1 MSKSKSFPKDL
12 HDLIKNLDPSWKS
25 LLKAYVNTSDFETLN
40 QSVCEAYQETT
51 CYPAFEHILS
61 AFEYFK
67 TQETK
72 VIILGQDPYHQPGQA
87 EGLAFSVPKEIK
99 TPRSLVNI
107 YKELNNNYLE
117 FNIPNHGNLI
127 NWAKQ
132 GVLLLNTVLTVEH
145 DKANSHKKIGWVKF
159 TDYCIQAIADL
170 PHPKVFALWGNA
182 AKSKA
187 KLIKGK
193 QNLIL
198 EAAHPSPLG
207 ANRGGWFGEQHFK
220 KINDFLL
227 KHKNKTIEWDIN

>member
-1 MSKSKSFPKDL
+1 MSKSQSHPKNL
-12 HDLIKNLDPSWKS
+12 YDLIENLDPSWKK
-25 LLKAYVNTSDFETLN
+25 LLEAYVNTPDFETLN
-40 QSVCEAYQETT
+40 KSVRKAYHENS
-51 CYPAFEHILS
+51 CYPAFEQIFR

-67 TQETK
+67 AEETK

-87 EGLAFSVPKEIK
+87 EGLAFSVPKDIK
-99 TPRSLVNI
+99 TPRSLANV
-107 YKELNNNYLE
+107 YKELVSNDLG
-117 FNIPNHGNLI
+117 FSTPNHGHLT

-132 GVLLLNTVLTVEH
+132 GVLLLNTGLTVEH

-207 ANRGGWFGEQHFK
+207 ANRGGWFGQQHFK
-220 KINDFLL
+220 SINEFLS
-227 KHKNKTIEWDIN
+227 KHKTETIKWNID